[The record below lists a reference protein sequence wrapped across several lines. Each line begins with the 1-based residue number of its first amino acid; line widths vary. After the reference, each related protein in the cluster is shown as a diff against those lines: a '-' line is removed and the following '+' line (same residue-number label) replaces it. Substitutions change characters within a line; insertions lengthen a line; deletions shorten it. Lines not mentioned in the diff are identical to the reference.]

1 MYRTAIHGDIYD
13 KSFKNFSNKHRQRNK
28 PGFPTNVRFLIGRDF
43 HPIRIKRK
51 TYISHD
57 VGSKEKPVNEEKP
70 KSGSDGGSQE
80 GNSDESSDESNLDS
94 ESSEYRS
101 DLEEMLK
108 NGVLKDE
115 SDSGNTDGDGPES
128 SNNLPSAVGVI
139 SSQFE
144 REWLNKSKNWE
155 KFMNEKN
162 GPRAK
167 LFKKYGDYKGK

>member
-1 MYRTAIHGDIYD
+1 MKT
-13 KSFKNFSNKHRQRNK
+13 
-28 PGFPTNVRFLIGRDF
+28 LI
-43 HPIRIKRK
+43 
-51 TYISHD
+51 SQAE
-57 VGSKEKPVNEEKP
+57 VSKEKPVNEEKP

-108 NGVLKDE
+108 NGVLRDE

-139 SSQFE
+139 GSQFE
-144 REWLNKSKNWE
+144 REWLNKSEKWE